1 VRYMF
6 RTAIE
11 RRSFISAFMCL
22 YSGRYGGTGT
32 GAFRCWYFYE
42 IAAVEIISQHGFI
55 GRRGLEMA
63 ALLVLSGG
71 GRGGAHDSILELES
85 C

>member
-1 VRYMF
+1 MRYMF

-22 YSGRYGGTGT
+22 YSGRHGGTGT

-63 ALLVLSGG
+63 ALLVLSGEGRAAG
-71 GRGGAHDSILELES
+71 GGMIALWN
-85 C
+85 